1 MPMLEAD
8 AEAGVDDKSGD
19 VCWCAGEAN
28 ALPVKTSL
36 ILLASARSGSYDR
49 CGAEL
54 LAVTLARLRLP
65 IVAARVL
72 GKYNSEPS
80 NLEQTTTQLI
90 GAD

>member
-1 MPMLEAD
+1 MPMLEAEV
-8 AEAGVDDKSGD
+8 EAGADDKSGG

-54 LAVTLARLRLP
+54 LDVTLARLRLP
-65 IVAARVL
+65 MIANRVL
-72 GKYNSEPS
+72 GM
-80 NLEQTTTQLI
+80 
-90 GAD
+90 